1 MNVHEHPRNDTE
13 RLELLSM
20 MAVQARAVVDDKTTL
35 QCAGCGRQMLLHNT
49 FRCYFC
55 GLYFC
60 RLMFSS
66 RGSPRPR
73 RPGRGTNGIK

>member
-60 RLMFSS
+60 RRCAGLHF
-66 RGSPRPR
+66 
-73 RPGRGTNGIK
+73 GRVGGAEGAGA